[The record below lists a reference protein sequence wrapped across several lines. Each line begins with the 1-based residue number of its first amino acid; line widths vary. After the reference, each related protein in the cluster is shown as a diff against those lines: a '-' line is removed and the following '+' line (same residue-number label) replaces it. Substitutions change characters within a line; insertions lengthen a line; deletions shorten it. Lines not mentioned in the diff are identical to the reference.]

1 MSANSSCNA
10 TEYNTVTVAQ
20 FGEESWAKIDWK
32 SKQ

>member
-20 FGEESWAKIDWK
+20 FGEEGQAKIDWK